1 MSNTTEK
8 EIPEMKTNL
17 ETKPL
22 ANLRGIISVELIHKI
37 SSDKKEPKWML
48 DKRLAA
54 LALFENA
61 TLPSWGPDL
70 SKLELD
76 KITYYISP
84 EVSEKSSW
92 AEVPQEIKDTFDK
105 LGIPKAEHEYLGGVG
120 AQYDSGIVYH
130 KIKDSLA
137 KQGVIFENMDV
148 AVQKYPELVQ
158 KYFMSDCVPAKDHT
172 FTMLH
177 GAVWS
182 GGTFIYVPAGVHV
195 SMPLQAYFRMNAPSA
210 GQFEHT
216 LIIVDESG
224 SVEYIEGCSAPK
236 YTASSL
242 HAGCVEVIVM
252 KDAKARYISVEN
264 WSKNTYNLNTK
275 KALVYENA
283 EMNWINGNMGSA
295 VTMLYPTS
303 ILLGDNSKS
312 DAMGIVFAG
321 ENQNQDTG
329 SKVVHIGKNT
339 KSVIRSKSVSM
350 DGGVSNYRGFVQVA
364 RSADNAKSFV
374 GCDALILD
382 DKSVSNTWPT
392 NKINNKSSEVTHEAT
407 VGKIGDKELFY
418 LMSHGYTK
426 DDAYRLIVGGFVGD
440 IIKSLPLEY
449 AVEFN
454 RLVELEMS

>member
-1 MSNTTEK
+1 MLKLDKLEIKNSEK
-8 EIPEMKTNL
+8 SKSEKT
-17 ETKPL
+17 L
-22 ANLRGIISVELIHKI
+22 AGIISTELIHKI
-37 SSDKKEPKWML
+37 SSDKNEPKWML

-54 LALFENA
+54 LELFENA
-61 TLPSWGPDL
+61 RLPSWGPDL
-70 SKLELD
+70 ANLD
-76 KITYYISP
+76 LKNISYYITP
-84 EVSEKSSW
+84 EIAEKSSW

-158 KYFMSDCVPAKDHT
+158 KYFMSECVPAKDHV

-216 LIIVDESG
+216 LIIVDEG
-224 SVEYIEGCSAPK
+224 ASVEYIEGCSAPK
-236 YTASSL
+236 YTSSSL
-242 HAGCVEVIVM
+242 HAGCVEVVVM
-252 KDAKARYISVEN
+252 KNAKARYISVEN

-303 ILLGDNSKS
+303 ILIGDGSKS

-329 SKVVHIGKNT
+329 SKVIHIGKNT

-364 RSADNAKSFV
+364 KGANNAKSFV

-392 NKINNKSSEVTHEAT
+392 NKIQNMSANISHEAT

-418 LMSHGYTK
+418 LMSRGFSK

-440 IIKSLPLEY
+440 IIRALPLEY